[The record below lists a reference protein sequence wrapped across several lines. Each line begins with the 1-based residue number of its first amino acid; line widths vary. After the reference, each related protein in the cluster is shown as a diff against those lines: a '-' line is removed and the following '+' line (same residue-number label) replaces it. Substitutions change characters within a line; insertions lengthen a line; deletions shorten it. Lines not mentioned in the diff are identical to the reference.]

1 MKVIHGNN
9 GVKEQAG
16 NGLSNAKQLEQEGE
30 LEKAAAAFEKVIREE
45 PLNEYA
51 YTRLMIIY
59 RKTKNYKK
67 ELVVIKKGIRA
78 FEKSLKSASRVTVTK
93 KIATLSKYLL
103 KSLGLADKK
112 GNALYKG
119 EPLDRWIIRKA
130 VVERLLKKKQG

>member
-9 GVKEQAG
+9 GLKEQS
-16 NGLSNAKQLEQEGE
+16 GLSTAQRLEQEGE
-30 LEKAAAAFEKVIREE
+30 LEKAAAAFEKIIREE

-67 ELVVIKKGIRA
+67 ELAVIKKGIQA

-112 GNALYKG
+112 GNSLYKG
-119 EPLDRWIIRKA
+119 EPLDRWNIRKA